1 MDGEGQRHRTGKFL
15 TFLSWGGK
23 GHPVCPNPF
32 LQSSLVGQISLGGM
46 EVGMVSAEA
55 MSVARLQA
63 APHSA

>member
-1 MDGEGQRHRTGKFL
+1 MGKARDIAPGNFL
-15 TFLSWGGK
+15 HF
-23 GHPVCPNPF
+23 CPGVARGTPF